1 VGIFNKR
8 DKGLRLANGQR
19 IPRFDDYSPSS
30 MKETMKA
37 FGLEPAESA
46 RELFGWTEEDDN
58 DGKIAMILRK
68 KNLLK
73 ESLDNG
79 CSLREEMEL
88 EIEIDGLSN

>member
-1 VGIFNKR
+1 
-8 DKGLRLANGQR
+8 
-19 IPRFDDYSPSS
+19 
-30 MKETMKA
+30 
-37 FGLEPAESA
+37 
-46 RELFGWTEEDDN
+46 
-58 DGKIAMILRK
+58 LRK

>member
-30 MKETMKA
+30 MKETIKA

-58 DGKIAMILRK
+58 DGKIANLTRK
-68 KNLLK
+68 KNLLSQRL
-73 ESLDNG
+73 ENG